1 MKKLIIAALFVGITS
16 FAQEKTGQKQLTP
29 EQRTEKR
36 LEHLK
41 KDLQLNSQ
49 QEKQVKQALLDQETR
64 VEALKANKKDRKEG
78 QKLSMQEKLALKSKV
93 NKEQETMSAKLK
105 TILTPEQFKKWESG
119 KEERVEKMKKQM
131 KEHQ

>member
-1 MKKLIIAALFVGITS
+1 MKKLIIAALLIGVTS
-16 FAQEKTGQKQLTP
+16 FAQEKTNQKQLTP

-64 VEALKANKKDRKEG
+64 VAALKANKKERKEG
-78 QKLSMQEKLALKSKV
+78 QKLTVQEKLALKSKV

-119 KEERVEKMKKQM
+119 KEERVEKMKKGM
-131 KEHQ
+131 KELQ

>member
-64 VEALKANKKDRKEG
+64 VAALKANKKDRKEG

-119 KEERVEKMKKQM
+119 KEERVKKMKKQM
-131 KEHQ
+131 KELQ

>member
-64 VEALKANKKDRKEG
+64 VAALKANKKDRKEG

-131 KEHQ
+131 KELQ

>member
-1 MKKLIIAALFVGITS
+1 MKKLIIAALLIGVTS
-16 FAQEKTGQKQLTP
+16 FAQEKTNQKQLTP

-64 VEALKANKKDRKEG
+64 VAALKANKKERKEG
-78 QKLSMQEKLALKSKV
+78 QKLTVQEKLALKSKV

-131 KEHQ
+131 KELQ

>member
-1 MKKLIIAALFVGITS
+1 MKKLIIAALLIGVTS

-41 KDLQLNSQ
+41 KDLQLNSK

-64 VEALKANKKDRKEG
+64 VAALKANKKERKED
-78 QKLSMQEKLALKSKV
+78 QKLTVQEKLALKSKV
-93 NKEQETMSAKLK
+93 NKEQETMDAKLK
-105 TILTPEQFKKWESG
+105 TILTPEQFKKWEAG
-119 KEERVEKMKKQM
+119 KDERKEKMKNEM

>member
-1 MKKLIIAALFVGITS
+1 MKKLIIAALLIGATS
-16 FAQEKTGQKQLTP
+16 FAQEKTNHKQLTP

-49 QEKQVKQALLDQETR
+49 QEKQVKQALLDQETS
-64 VEALKANKKDRKEG
+64 VAVLKANKKDRKQD
-78 QKLSMQEKLALKSKV
+78 QKLSKEEKLAFKSQV
-93 NKEQETMSAKLK
+93 IKEQETMGAKLK

-119 KEERVEKMKKQM
+119 KNERMEKMKKEM